1 MKTKM
6 LRRGDEYTPP
16 KYAQVLEVDEANN
29 VILLEWHDDKQNFVL
44 QKWFDLD
51 DLVMQPLFKLPRK
64 ET

>member
-1 MKTKM
+1 MN
-6 LRRGDEYTPP
+6 YTPP

-29 VILLEWHDDKQNFVL
+29 VILLEWHDDKQNFML